1 MIKGMTGFSSV
12 EISHGAVKA
21 VLEIRSVN
29 HRYLD
34 VSYFLPPGFTSL
46 EDKIRQ
52 VVQKNISRGRVTVSM
67 KITKKEEPTL
77 NFNKSVVCAY
87 IRREKEIKKEFGLQG
102 DLALSDLIRLP
113 GVVEV
118 QDVEPKPG
126 ALWTSAEKGIVKAL
140 NLLTAMRL
148 REGKSI
154 VRDIQ
159 KQMNCMSAGI
169 KTIRTKEKNILAQEK
184 QKMTAEEFESFQN
197 GIDINEELSR
207 LAHHIDEARRLLKSN
222 EAVGKRIDF
231 IAQEMQREANT
242 TGSKFQ
248 DKVVSS
254 IVISLKSSIEK
265 LREQAQNIE

>member
-52 VVQKNISRGRVTVSM
+52 VLQKNITRGRVVVSL
-67 KITKKEEPTL
+67 KITKKDEPTL
-77 NFNKSVVCAY
+77 NFNKSVVRAY
-87 IRREKEIKKEFGLQG
+87 LRREKEIKNEFGLQG
-102 DLALSDLIRLP
+102 DLTLSDLIRLP

-118 QDVEPKPG
+118 QDVEPKAA
-126 ALWTSAEKGIVKAL
+126 ALWNAVEKGTAKAL
-140 NLLTAMRL
+140 ALLTAMRL

-154 VRDIQ
+154 VNDIE
-159 KQMNCMSAGI
+159 KQMRHMSLGI
-169 KTIRTKEKNILAQEK
+169 NTIRSKEKEILATEK
-184 QKMTAEEFESFQN
+184 KKLSSEEFEAFQN
-197 GIDINEELSR
+197 GIDVNEELSR
-207 LAHHIDEARRLLKSN
+207 LTHHIEEARRLLKSTD
-222 EAVGKRIDF
+222 AVGKRIDF
-231 IAQEMQREANT
+231 VAQEMQREANT
-242 TGSKFQ
+242 IGSKLQ

-254 IVISLKSSIEK
+254 AVISLKSNIEK

>member
-12 EISHGAVKA
+12 EISRGAMKA

-34 VSYFLPPGFTSL
+34 MAYFLPPGFASL
-46 EDKIRQ
+46 EDKMRQ
-52 VVQKNISRGRVTVSM
+52 VIQKSISRGRVTVSM
-67 KITKKEEPTL
+67 KIVKKQEPVL
-77 NFNKSVVCAY
+77 NFNKSVIRAY
-87 IRREKEIKKEFGLQG
+87 LRREKEIKKEFGLKG
-102 DLALSDLIRLP
+102 VLVLSDLIRLP

-118 QDVEPKPG
+118 QDVEPR
-126 ALWTSAEKGIVKAL
+126 ASSLWPAIEKATAKAA
-140 NLLTAMRL
+140 NLLTAMRA

-159 KQMNCMSAGI
+159 KQMNCMSFGI
-169 KTIRTKEKNILAQEK
+169 NTIRAKEKEILSSEK
-184 QKMTAEEFESFQN
+184 KKLTVEEFESYQRS
-197 GIDINEELSR
+197 IDINEELSR
-207 LAHHIDEARRLLKSN
+207 LSHHIDEVKRLFKSK

-242 TGSKFQ
+242 IGSKFQ

-254 IVISLKSSIEK
+254 VVVALKSSIEK

>member
-12 EISHGAVKA
+12 EISCGSMKA

-34 VSYFLPPGFTSL
+34 IAYFLPLGFTSC
-46 EDKIRQ
+46 EDRMRLLI
-52 VVQKNISRGRVTVSM
+52 QKTIARGRVTVSM
-67 KITKKEEPTL
+67 KITKKQEPAIT
-77 NFNKSVVCAY
+77 FNKSVVRAY
-87 IRREKEIKKEFGLQG
+87 LRREKEIKKEFGLKG
-102 DLALSDLIRLP
+102 NLMLSDLIRLP

-118 QDVEPKPG
+118 QDVEPK
-126 ALWTSAEKGIVKAL
+126 ANILWPAIEKAMTKAL
-140 NLLTAMRL
+140 SLLIVMRL

-154 VRDIQ
+154 VQDVQ
-159 KQMNCMSAGI
+159 KQMNCMSLGI
-169 KTIRTKEKNILAQEK
+169 NMIRSKEKEILVHKK
-184 QKMTAEEFESFQN
+184 QKLTTEEFESFQK

-207 LAHHIDEARRLLKSN
+207 LAHHIEEVRHLFKN
-222 EAVGKRIDF
+222 KEAVGKRIDF

-242 TGSKFQ
+242 IGSKLQ

-254 IVISLKSSIEK
+254 AVIGLKSSIEK

>member
-12 EISHGAVKA
+12 EITHGAVKA

-34 VSYFLPPGFTSL
+34 VSYFLPPGFISM

-52 VVQKNISRGRVTVSM
+52 VIQKNITRGRVTVSM
-67 KITKKEEPTL
+67 KITKKEEPVL
-77 NFNKSVVCAY
+77 SFNKSVVRAY
-87 IRREKEIKKEFGLQG
+87 LRRENEIKKEFGLQG
-102 DLALSDLIRLP
+102 DLTLSDLIRLP

-118 QDVEPKPG
+118 HDVEPK
-126 ALWTSAEKGIVKAL
+126 AATLWNAIERGTIRAL
-140 NLLTAMRL
+140 NLLTVMRL

-154 VRDIQ
+154 TRDMEQ
-159 KQMNCMSAGI
+159 QMSRMSLGI
-169 KTIRTKEKNILAQEK
+169 NTIRSKEKEILLHEK
-184 QKMTAEEFESFQN
+184 KKMTDEEFESLQK

-207 LAHHIDEARRLLKSN
+207 LSHHIDEARRLLKSK

-242 TGSKFQ
+242 IGSKLQ

-254 IVISLKSSIEK
+254 AVISLKSSIEK

>member
-12 EISHGAVKA
+12 EISQGAVKA
-21 VLEIRSVN
+21 VVEIRSVN

-34 VSYFLPPGFTSL
+34 IVYFLPIGFTSL

-52 VVQKNISRGRVTVSM
+52 VIQKNLTRGRVTVAM
-67 KITKKEEPTL
+67 KITKKQEPVL
-77 NFNKSVVCAY
+77 NFNKSVVQAY
-87 IRREKEIKKEFGLQG
+87 LRREKEIKKEFGLQG
-102 DLALSDLIRLP
+102 DLTLSDLIRLP

-118 QDVEPKPG
+118 HDVEPK
-126 ALWTSAEKGIVKAL
+126 ADMLWNAVEKGTLKAL

-154 VRDIQ
+154 TKDITQ
-159 KQMNCMSAGI
+159 QMNRMSLGI
-169 KTIRTKEKNILAQEK
+169 NTIRSKEKEILAQ
-184 QKMTAEEFESFQN
+184 QKGKLSAEEFESFQN
-197 GIDINEELSR
+197 GIDVNEELSR
-207 LAHHIDEARRLLKSN
+207 LAHHIEETKRLLKSK
-222 EAVGKRIDF
+222 ESVGKRIDF

-242 TGSKFQ
+242 VGSKLQ

-254 IVISLKSSIEK
+254 AVISLKSNIEK

>member
-12 EISHGAVKA
+12 EITHGAVKA

-34 VSYFLPPGFTSL
+34 VGYFLPQGFVSM

-52 VVQKNISRGRVTVSM
+52 VVQKNITRGRVTVSM

-77 NFNKSVVCAY
+77 SFNKSVVRAY
-87 IRREKEIKKEFGLQG
+87 LRRENEIKKEFGLQG
-102 DLALSDLIRLP
+102 DLTLSDLIRLP

-118 QDVEPKPG
+118 HDVEPKV
-126 ALWTSAEKGIVKAL
+126 ATLWTAVEKGTIKAL

-154 VRDIQ
+154 TRDMEQ
-159 KQMNCMSAGI
+159 QMSRMSLGI
-169 KTIRTKEKNILAQEK
+169 NTIRSKEKAILLYEK
-184 QKMTAEEFESFQN
+184 KKMTNEEFESFQK

-207 LAHHIDEARRLLKSN
+207 LSHHIDEARRLLKSK

-242 TGSKFQ
+242 IGSKLQ

-254 IVISLKSSIEK
+254 AVISLKSSIEK